1 MRIKRS
7 FYTDSLT
14 KTPKA
19 FDFGVFICVHRTNLV
34 CAVRANGSGKFE
46 NGVAVLA
53 ANG

>member
-19 FDFGVFICVHRTNLV
+19 NAFGVFICVHRTNLV